1 MAELEPLL
9 PYDTGAM
16 RSLAQALKG
25 QAAKLATIA
34 GEVSSARGTMQF
46 DAPAGERIG
55 TVLSTCARVVGDT
68 ARSLDDAAGKVLASA
83 ADIDRQNALIRAHN
97 DAVLRS
103 MPPVVAKLIRE
114 NS

>member
-16 RSLAQALKG
+16 RSLAQALKS
-25 QAAKLATIA
+25 QAGKLATVA
-34 GEVSSARGTMQF
+34 GEVSGAGGGMQF
-46 DAPAGERIG
+46 DGPAGDRIR
-55 TVLSTCARVVGDT
+55 TVLSSCARVVGDT
-68 ARSLDDAAGKVLASA
+68 AHALNDTAGKVVSSAS
-83 ADIDRQNALIRAHN
+83 DIDRQNAIIRAHN

-103 MPPVVAKLIRE
+103 LPPIEAKLIRE